1 MEDKIMTNTEKVV
14 KHLEITQGIINRLG
28 SNSFL
33 LKSWSMTIIVAAM
46 VLMARYSIQHPFI
59 ILVLILPVFGF
70 WILDGYFLWQERLFR
85 KIYDGV
91 RCQPDTDFKMDVKRY
106 MNEPKCSWA
115 SAMFSVTLNIF
126 YSIEILLI
134 VFVFSIS
141 MR

>member
-1 MEDKIMTNTEKVV
+1 MEDKIMTGTEKVI

-70 WILDGYFLWQERLFR
+70 WILDGYFL
-85 KIYDGV
+85 
-91 RCQPDTDFKMDVKRY
+91 
-106 MNEPKCSWA
+106 
-115 SAMFSVTLNIF
+115 
-126 YSIEILLI
+126 
-134 VFVFSIS
+134 
-141 MR
+141 